1 MAGLYIH
8 IPFCRK
14 ACHYCDFHF
23 STTLQFVDRLIRSI
37 GREME
42 IQCDYMGS
50 DTLSSIYFGGG
61 TPSLLR
67 EEQIAVLLEKAF
79 HLFEVEEKAEITLEA
94 NPDDLSRNYLD
105 GLKRCGINRLSIGI
119 QSFHEPHLRTLN
131 RIHSAAEAINAFMT
145 AHNAGFTNIT
155 LDLIYGIPAEN
166 HDIWHRDLDRLFQMR
181 PAHFSAYCLTI
192 EPRTVLGNWTR
203 HHKFHPA
210 DDEFAA
216 RQYEILME
224 RSEQEGYEAYE
235 ISNFALEKQYSRHNS
250 AYWLHEPYLGLGP
263 GAHSFRHNTRQS
275 NISNNYNYMKSIEA
289 GIVPYTSE
297 ALDRRDLANE
307 YLMTSLRT
315 ARGCDLRR
323 LKERYGY
330 HPPGKRIERGIQ
342 EGHLL
347 LESGILRLSRRG
359 RLLADSVTADLFWV

>member
-1 MAGLYIH
+1 
-8 IPFCRK
+8 
-14 ACHYCDFHF
+14 
-23 STTLQFVDRLIRSI
+23 
-37 GREME
+37 ME
-42 IQCDYMGS
+42 IQCDYPGS
-50 DTLSSIYFGGG
+50 ETISSIYFGGG

-67 EEQIAVLLEKAF
+67 EEQINGLLEKAF
-79 HLFEVEEKAEITLEA
+79 SLFKVEEKAEITLEA
-94 NPDDLSRNYLD
+94 NPDDLSREYLD
-105 GLKRCGINRLSIGI
+105 GLKRCGINRLSIGM
-119 QSFHEPHLRTLN
+119 QTFHEPHLRTLN
-131 RIHSAAEAINAFMT
+131 RIHSATEAINAYMT
-145 AHNAGFTNIT
+145 ACDAGFSNIT

-216 RQYEILME
+216 QQYEILME
-224 RSEQEGYEAYE
+224 CSEQEGYEAYE
-235 ISNFALEKQYSRHNS
+235 ISNFALGKQYSRHNS
-250 AYWLHEPYLGLGP
+250 AYWFHEPYLGLGP
-263 GAHSFRHNTRQS
+263 GAHSFRNNTRQS

-289 GIVPYTSE
+289 GIVPCTSE
-297 ALDRRDLANE
+297 ALDQRDLANE

-315 ARGCDLRR
+315 ARGCDLGR

-347 LESGILRLSRRG
+347 LERGMLRLSRRG
-359 RLLADSVTADLFWV
+359 RLLADSITADLFWV